1 MKTAT
6 DWFQRAQWML
16 AGEIAGFVALSLL
29 LGSLGFS
36 TDWLFVA
43 LWLFNLATA
52 VCFARAA
59 AGMGKSPALHGV
71 IAAVGPPGAIL
82 SWARLLSAR
91 VFGEPT
97 GPME

>member
-1 MKTAT
+1 METKT

-29 LGSLGFS
+29 LDVLGVS

-43 LWLFNLATA
+43 LLLFNLATA
-52 VCFARAA
+52 VSFARAA
-59 AGMGKSPALHGV
+59 AGMGKSPVLHGV

-82 SWARLLSAR
+82 TWARLKWAH
-91 VFGEPT
+91 VFAGPT
-97 GPME
+97 GPVE